1 MFLWTC
7 TQFWLLLPIYA
18 RYCLPLTCR
27 SRNCEFAPMFQTMS
41 FSLELGGSESNA
53 LVVWKWSVLVI
64 KIFFLFDFPLWTL
77 MEESETETI
86 LSIIV
91 LTLLVASATDIKLH
105 IPCFYSLYVDSHW
118 PPISMSFFAQD
129 AIEKE
134 DFGLDLPSAQRHQQN
149 HHAQHDAVLAFKDE
163 LDKLKQLEVRFV
175 LCY

>member
-53 LVVWKWSVLVI
+53 LVVWKCSVLVI
-64 KIFFLFDFPLWTL
+64 TIFFQFDFLLWTL
-77 MEESETETI
+77 MEERETETI

-91 LTLLVASATDIKLH
+91 LTLLLASAKDTKLH
-105 IPCFYSLYVDSHW
+105 IPCCNSLYVDSHW
-118 PPISMSFFAQD
+118 PPISMSFFCTGRHRKGRLWSGFT
-129 AIEKE
+129 IGTETPTK
-134 DFGLDLPSAQRHQQN
+134 PSCSTRCCAC
-149 HHAQHDAVLAFKDE
+149 L
-163 LDKLKQLEVRFV
+163 
-175 LCY
+175 